1 MLNLIN
7 KSFGRR
13 SKRDRS
19 NNTCHPRRTSSSSAA
34 NTAMI
39 TELDLHS
46 FPEFQRLDDDI
57 RKIILSFVADAPSE
71 RSQSTLAAGFG
82 PLYSH
87 RSASLTA
94 TLPLVNR
101 DFHRYAS
108 LDYFWEPAL
117 KRQVENEHH
126 GSLWRDGLRRLLPE
140 DYEVTDQMDL
150 IQAVCGHLNPA
161 RGFKEIYR
169 KVFTNHIF
177 FDAPVFIMP
186 CRVRIGEPY
195 GLHLFEPRYRIMVRD
210 LMRQCANPA
219 DASNGEEIRVGTS
232 AEGVLTPP
240 LLIHACLGSRLA
252 PGEMA
257 CLVQIDR
264 CNTYEYGTADVRLV
278 PVAWVQL
285 DRIWVRPNAGHLF
298 YAKALRLPKTRDVC
312 GPDQS

>member
-13 SKRDRS
+13 NKNNRNHAKRR
-19 NNTCHPRRTSSSSAA
+19 SSATSTP
-34 NTAMI
+34 NSRMI
-39 TELDLHS
+39 AELDLPT
-46 FPEFQRLDDDI
+46 FPAFLQFDDDI
-57 RKIILSFVADAPSE
+57 QKLILSFVAEAPWE
-71 RSQSTLAAGFG
+71 QTG
-82 PLYSH
+82 PVSMQLYSP
-87 RSASLTA
+87 RLAFLTS
-94 TLPLVNR
+94 TLPLVSS

-117 KRQVENEHH
+117 ERQVNNDHH
-126 GSLWRDGLRRLLPE
+126 GSLWKDGLRRLLPE
-140 DYEVTDQMDL
+140 NYTVTDETDL
-150 IQAVCGHLNPA
+150 IRAVREHLDHSIS
-161 RGFKEIYR
+161 FKEIYR

-186 CRVRIGEPY
+186 CRVRMGESY

-210 LMRQCANPA
+210 LMRQCANPVE
-219 DASNGEEIRVGTS
+219 ASNGEKIHVGTS
-232 AEGVLTPP
+232 PDGVLTPP

-257 CLVQIDR
+257 CLVQIER
-264 CNTYEYGTADVRLV
+264 CNTYEYGTADVGLV

-298 YAKALRLPKTRDVC
+298 HAKAFRLPPTKPEEITSAVEL
-312 GPDQS
+312 